1 MSRLHQKMK
10 KIDEEQRGLKEDD
23 DFASVFRQEIQDA
36 EWVRDAG
43 LQVHTC
49 IVYLLVYTLQT

>member
-1 MSRLHQKMK
+1 MK
-10 KIDEEQRGLKEDD
+10 KINDEQRALKEDD
-23 DFASVFRQEIQDA
+23 DFANVFRQEIQDA

-49 IVYLLVYTLQT
+49 IVYLLVYLLQT